1 MSDVTVNFEVMDVT
15 ENKKKDLTEKVSLVL
30 SSNVCCNK
38 SESEIYSV
46 NLERYTSRP
55 FYQDRTTLTKLNEKN
70 VCVCVMK
77 HSFSNGTLRLAETE
91 KSVPVAY
98 LRRPLRSN

>member
-1 MSDVTVNFEVMDVT
+1 MSDVTVNFEVIDVT

-30 SSNVCCNK
+30 SNNVCCNK
-38 SESEIYSV
+38 SESEIYSA

-70 VCVCVMK
+70 VCVC
-77 HSFSNGTLRLAETE
+77 HETLF
-91 KSVPVAY
+91 
-98 LRRPLRSN
+98 

>member
-46 NLERYTSRP
+46 NLERYTSRS
-55 FYQDRTTLTKLNEKN
+55 FYQDQKIFLT
-70 VCVCVMK
+70 
-77 HSFSNGTLRLAETE
+77 ETE

-98 LRRPLRSN
+98 LRRPFRSN

>member
-1 MSDVTVNFEVMDVT
+1 MSVASCKSIIFATVKSILSDVTVNFEVIDVT

-70 VCVCVMK
+70 VCVC
-77 HSFSNGTLRLAETE
+77 HETLF
-91 KSVPVAY
+91 
-98 LRRPLRSN
+98 

>member
-1 MSDVTVNFEVMDVT
+1 MSDVTVNFEVIDVT

-46 NLERYTSRP
+46 NLEPYTSRP

-70 VCVCVMK
+70 
-77 HSFSNGTLRLAETE
+77 FSNGTLKLAETE